1 MPFPYIGVFAREHA
15 VFDGLRGGHSLL
27 RRHGQVLAN
36 FPLLGLGKVT
46 RFVNDPFH
54 IVILAKHCE
63 NQRSDFTGLT
73 QLREAS
79 NCAAK
84 IPWTRRVAQREKSA

>member
-15 VFDGLRGGHSLL
+15 VFDRLRGGHSLL

-36 FPLLGLGKVT
+36 FPLLGLGKVA

-54 IVILAKHCE
+54 ILILAKDGE
-63 NQRSDFTGLT
+63 NQRSDFTALLE
-73 QLREAS
+73 LREAQ
-79 NCAAK
+79 
-84 IPWTRRVAQREKSA
+84 I